1 MGVAC
6 SRGGAEPEDLPLQL
20 QAERVLAASR
30 SRGLAPPPERGQ
42 PALVRLSVYDAQ
54 ECPRHPFV
62 LSGPSGEEER
72 LHCGVEVHSC
82 EWSYGGEQ
90 RQWGFDWHLGPAA
103 HPTGITCYV
112 PRESP
117 GHAFSE
123 SVLLGRTLLGE
134 EDVLRVVQA
143 LGRAWAAA
151 DHHPL
156 TRSCLHFSDALCQLL
171 GVGRVPDRVR
181 RLAAELAGGLG
192 CSLGCCSTGLC
203 SSRAAGPG
211 TGQELFVVRRQLEQA
226 TLQLQQ
232 AQRDL
237 ACERASH
244 EDAIRQVLQLKRA
257 GSRCPARVPGPLSAK
272 P

>member
-1 MGVAC
+1 M
-6 SRGGAEPEDLPLQL
+6 R
-20 QAERVLAASR
+20 AERVLAPSR

-42 PALVRLSVYDAQ
+42 PALVRLSVYDAR

-90 RQWGFDWHLGPAA
+90 RQWGF
-103 HPTGITCYV
+103 
-112 PRESP
+112 
-117 GHAFSE
+117 
-123 SVLLGRTLLGE
+123 
-134 EDVLRVVQA
+134 
-143 LGRAWAAA
+143 
-151 DHHPL
+151 
-156 TRSCLHFSDALCQLL
+156 
-171 GVGRVPDRVR
+171 VR